1 MKKLFVLILAPL
13 FLMSCVDNSDEA
25 QVERTAYKYLKAMG
39 EYKIA
44 DAENYADDETRS
56 ITLQFF
62 ERKMMPYLDS
72 AYLRSNT
79 PAKITIGDVT
89 IIDDTSALV
98 TYHKSTPITEQDGE
112 LQMRKE
118 DGKWK
123 AHVVIKIPNIFYL
136 DSDEM
141 RTNAEKLDSLNG
153 KELKLEV
160 YNGPKPKQVSTDT
173 LPLTK

>member
-1 MKKLFVLILAPL
+1 MKNISLLIGITILLA
-13 FLMSCVDNSDEA
+13 SCAQQSDTKQIEK
-25 QVERTAYKYLKAMG
+25 TAYKYLKAMG
-39 EYKIA
+39 DYKIA
-44 DAENYADDETRS
+44 KAEDYADNETRS
-56 ITLQFF
+56 VTLQFF
-62 ERKMMPYLDS
+62 ERKMMPYVDS
-72 AYLRSNT
+72 TYIKSNM
-79 PAKITIGDVT
+79 PAKITIGNVT

-118 DGKWK
+118 NGKWK

-173 LPLTK
+173 LPSTK